1 MRWDTAALFQLEQAT
16 RRVLADGHRLFHTHR
31 LDPDDRAQV
40 RHILDLLDP
49 PPGAVI
55 LDAGC
60 GVGEVARLMA
70 EARPDLRFILANV
83 SRMQLNLC
91 PRGKGFMHLHG
102 DCHHMP
108 ELAAESV
115 DAVMFNSA
123 LTQMDAGRALAEA
136 ARVLVPGGVVQLFEM
151 VCEPGADTRT
161 FELVSNARVLSVP
174 ELLEHAS
181 AAGLRLDVLV
191 APVDADDSYMRR
203 MLGENQDLIA
213 PIRAVLLRFIKG

>member
-31 LDPDDRAQV
+31 LDPDDRVQV

-70 EARPDLRFILANV
+70 ETRPDLRFILANV

-102 DCHHMP
+102 DCHHLP

-151 VCEPGADTRT
+151 VCEEGADTRT
-161 FELVSNARVLSVP
+161 FELVSNARVRPIS
-174 ELLEHAS
+174 ELAQFAA
-181 AAGLRLDVLV
+181 AAGLRPDVCEI
-191 APVDADDSYMRR
+191 PDTDDSYMRR